1 MNYPDRPLT
10 PHELETACK
19 DFCRMNDIDPD
30 VPQENGSP
38 VWHLTEQG
46 MLDQHN
52 RNRCLWRV
60 LSPKSG
66 ILNHDPRYS

>member
-60 LSPKSG
+60 FRDTEIQTESG
-66 ILNHDPRYS
+66 A